1 MKLED
6 LLTESFK
13 RMRLKYSGTRPEYQV
28 KDPNPYVLVIDDDYN
43 VDGNGKSILGI
54 NLNYIKADKKKL
66 IDDVNKHDNAKGFR
80 GFEWTSKVRFHMS
93 RDKEGASRWIGEQR
107 KRRYKELVEAFPH
120 LAKFIRRYKIQG
132 VKDSERV
139 FLK

>member
-1 MKLED
+1 MKLEN

-13 RMRLKYSGTRPEYQV
+13 RMRLKYSGTRPEYKI
-28 KDPNPYVLVIDDDYN
+28 KDPNPYVLVIDDDYD

-54 NLNYIKADKKKL
+54 NLNYVKTDKAKL
-66 IDDVNKHDNAKGFR
+66 IDDVNKNDNDKGFR
-80 GFEWTSKVRFHMS
+80 GFEWTSKVKYYMS
-93 RDKEGASRWIGEQR
+93 RDKSKASRWLGERR

-120 LAKFIRRYKIQG
+120 LAKFIRRYKIVG